1 MNKESTVKEKRKTHE
16 KLNNAITVIC
26 ILAIMISI
34 LAVVLITKDRFGK
47 KPFSYPDS
55 LGKTVIRVDDDEVT
69 LKEISYYILVAETNV
84 NAAAQEYNSN
94 NMEAYWNMNLH
105 PKYVRSHIRELIID
119 ACTRDNVYYQEA
131 LTAGYTLDDAMKQEI
146 RENAVEEM
154 NKLTDSQRQYL
165 QYTEEDMI
173 TVLTKIYYARWYVT
187 DLMNQGY
194 TQEELDIDGSYYNK
208 VQKKYKIKVYNSLWE
223 KVQIGNVTINQDYQ

>member
-119 ACTRDNVYYQEA
+119 ACTRDNVYYQE
-131 LTAGYTLDDAMKQEI
+131 
-146 RENAVEEM
+146 RSEEH
-154 NKLTDSQRQYL
+154 TSEL
-165 QYTEEDMI
+165 QS
-173 TVLTKIYYARWYVT
+173 R
-187 DLMNQGY
+187 
-194 TQEELDIDGSYYNK
+194 
-208 VQKKYKIKVYNSLWE
+208 
-223 KVQIGNVTINQDYQ
+223 